1 METGGIT
8 LVIAIAGAVAGS
20 TGVILGAINTWI
32 NVRRDRVR
40 LRVRLSE
47 VITAGPSFNGRRTFA
62 IEALNLS
69 EFSIV
74 VTDIGL
80 NLTKK
85 QRASLL
91 PADGLEPRSLAGKPL
106 AGFRA
111 TPSRLITVLY
121 GMTVYVIRINN
132 PLLHRL
138 AMLRNRRLEE
148 NRGFRPSF

>member
-47 VITAGPSFNGRRTFA
+47 VITAGPPFNGRRTFA

-91 PADGLEPRSLAGKPL
+91 PADGLEPRADWQ
-106 AGFRA
+106 
-111 TPSRLITVLY
+111 
-121 GMTVYVIRINN
+121 
-132 PLLHRL
+132 
-138 AMLRNRRLEE
+138 
-148 NRGFRPSF
+148 